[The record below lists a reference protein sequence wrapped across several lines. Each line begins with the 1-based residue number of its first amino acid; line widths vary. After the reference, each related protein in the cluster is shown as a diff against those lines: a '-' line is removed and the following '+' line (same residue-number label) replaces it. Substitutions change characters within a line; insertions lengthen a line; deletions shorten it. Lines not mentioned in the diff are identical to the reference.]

1 MSGSKGENLL
11 RWLLVHRGNKTSS
24 LLPALGA
31 GVLIA
36 AVVVWFV
43 SNNNTIFLRH
53 QLHKHT
59 RSIPQPIPRV
69 LALADAV
76 ADVPSD
82 FVGQTGW
89 LPRVANS
96 IAKRAYNHSERSQL
110 LRVYLSLGGKTSQ
123 PISWCPV
130 PNQACNDLVLVQVEG
145 QAVLLDPA
153 RGGAL
158 KKGGEF
164 TRPEQLNGTWS
175 YWPTHLPSLLKRLK
189 DNGWLTRWPTVIDRV
204 DNFLAKLLTG
214 LFVLV
219 IIAMRI
225 ERWQRQGNQKDQ
237 ASESDD
243 DALSQALGRSKMQAE
258 QRRQDEDELQ
268 RALEH
273 HNSDIAETTIEQSV
287 SEMMPTSSERVE
299 AKPESSDDQ
308 LSDLD
313 KG

>member
-1 MSGSKGENLL
+1 MSGRKGENLV
-11 RWLLVHRGNKTSS
+11 RWLVLHKGNNASS

-59 RSIPQPIPRV
+59 RSIPEPVPRV

-89 LPRVANS
+89 FPRVANS

-110 LRVYLSLGGKTSQ
+110 LRVYLDLGGKNSQ

-130 PNQACNDLVLVQVEG
+130 PNQPCNDLVAVQVEG
-145 QAVLLDPA
+145 QTILLDPA

-158 KKGGEF
+158 KQRGEF
-164 TRPEQLNGTWS
+164 TRPDQLNGTWS
-175 YWPTHLPSLLKRLK
+175 YWPTQMPKLLKRLK
-189 DNGWLTRWPTVIDRV
+189 DKGWLNQWPTVVDRI
-204 DNFLAKLLTG
+204 DNFLAQFLTG
-214 LFVLV
+214 LFLLV
-219 IIAMRI
+219 II
-225 ERWQRQGNQKDQ
+225 
-237 ASESDD
+237 
-243 DALSQALGRSKMQAE
+243 LSCL
-258 QRRQDEDELQ
+258 
-268 RALEH
+268 
-273 HNSDIAETTIEQSV
+273 
-287 SEMMPTSSERVE
+287 
-299 AKPESSDDQ
+299 
-308 LSDLD
+308 
-313 KG
+313 

>member
-1 MSGSKGENLL
+1 MSGRKGGNLM
-11 RWLLVHRGNKTSS
+11 RWLVLHKGNSTSS

-59 RSIPQPIPRV
+59 RSIPQPVPRV

-89 LPRVANS
+89 FPRIANS

-110 LRVYLSLGGKTSQ
+110 LRVYLALGGKKSR

-130 PNQACNDLVLVQVEG
+130 PNQPCNDLVAVQVEG
-145 QAVLLDPA
+145 QTILLDPA
-153 RGGAL
+153 RGGAI
-158 KKGGEF
+158 KQRGEF
-164 TRPEQLNGTWS
+164 TRPDQLHGTWS
-175 YWPTHLPSLLKRLK
+175 YWPTQMPLLLKRLK
-189 DNGWLTRWPTVIDRV
+189 DSGWLTQWPTIVDRI
-204 DNFLAKLLTG
+204 DNFLAQFLTG
-214 LFVLV
+214 LFLLV

-225 ERWQRQGNQKDQ
+225 ERWQRQGQNKDQ
-237 ASESDD
+237 AGEPDD
-243 DALSQALGRSKMQAE
+243 DALSQALYAANASRATPSEGR
-258 QRRQDEDELQ
+258 
-268 RALEH
+268 
-273 HNSDIAETTIEQSV
+273 
-287 SEMMPTSSERVE
+287 
-299 AKPESSDDQ
+299 
-308 LSDLD
+308 
-313 KG
+313 

>member
-1 MSGSKGENLL
+1 M
-11 RWLLVHRGNKTSS
+11 RWLLVHRGNGTSS

-36 AVVVWFV
+36 TVVVWFV

-59 RSIPQPIPRV
+59 RAIPQPVPRV

-110 LRVYLSLGGKTSQ
+110 LRVYLALGGKSAQ

-130 PNQACNDLVLVQVEG
+130 PNQPCNDLVLVQVEG
-145 QAVLLDPA
+145 QPILLDPA

-158 KKGGEF
+158 KQRGEF

-175 YWPTHLPSLLKRLK
+175 YWPTQLPSMLQRLK
-189 DNGWLTRWPTVIDRV
+189 DNGWINRWPTAVDRID
-204 DNFLAKLLTG
+204 NLLAKVLTG
-214 LFVLV
+214 LFLLI

-225 ERWQRQGNQKDQ
+225 ERWQRQRHHKNQDG
-237 ASESDD
+237 ESDN
-243 DALSQALGRSKMQAE
+243 DALSQALGRSKMQSE

-268 RALEH
+268 RALEDH
-273 HNSDIAETTIEQSV
+273 HSDMTKPAIEQPM
-287 SEMMPTSSERVE
+287 SEMVPAAAERVE
-299 AKPESSDDQ
+299 AETQASDDQ
-308 LSDLD
+308 LSNLD
-313 KG
+313 KGQSE